1 MLRVRLLVAA
11 LIIGP
16 LLAIVVADYS
26 IDFGAP
32 GILLVPVGLIFGL
45 IAAAEIVDMLKEKGH
60 DPPAWTVHIG
70 VAAVIL
76 AAAAPLGWGLV
87 GAEYPPDCP
96 LGKLGWPLFA
106 AAVASI
112 LPFVAEMRRYKE
124 PGRSTVN
131 VALAI
136 FIIAYIG
143 LSIAFVAELRF
154 FHSNEWGMAALVSL
168 LLITKFS
175 DAGAYF
181 AGRSLGRHKLAPVIS
196 PGKTVEGAIGG
207 VVAACLAS
215 WVFFQFIVPLMVPAP
230 PPRTPLWG
238 SLVYGLLIAVAG
250 IVGDLAESLVKRDLG
265 RKDSSRWLPGLG
277 GVLDI
282 LDSVL
287 VSAPPAFMCWAA
299 GIVGPAS

>member
-1 MLRVRLLVAA
+1 LLRVRLLVAA
-11 LIIGP
+11 LIILP
-16 LLAIVVADYS
+16 LLAIVVADYW
-26 IDFGAP
+26 IDLGAP
-32 GILLVPVGLIFGL
+32 GILLVPVGLVAGL
-45 IAAAEIVDMLKEKGH
+45 VAAAEILDMLKANGH
-60 DPPAWTVHIG
+60 DPAAWSVYTGITL
-70 VAAVIL
+70 VIV

-106 AAVASI
+106 AAIASV
-112 LPFVAEMRRYKE
+112 LPFIAELLRYKE

-131 VALAI
+131 VALSI
-136 FIIAYIG
+136 FIIVYLG

-181 AGRSLGRHKLAPVIS
+181 AGKSLGRHKLSPVIS

-207 VVAACLAS
+207 VLAACLAS
-215 WVFFQFIVPLMVPAP
+215 WVFFQFIAPRMVPQAAP
-230 PPRTPLWG
+230 TPLWG
-238 SLVYGLLIAVAG
+238 TLVYGLLIATAG
-250 IVGDLAESLVKRDLG
+250 IVGDLAESLLKRDLG

-287 VSAPPAFMCWAA
+287 IAAPPAFMCWAA
-299 GIVGPAS
+299 GIVGPAA